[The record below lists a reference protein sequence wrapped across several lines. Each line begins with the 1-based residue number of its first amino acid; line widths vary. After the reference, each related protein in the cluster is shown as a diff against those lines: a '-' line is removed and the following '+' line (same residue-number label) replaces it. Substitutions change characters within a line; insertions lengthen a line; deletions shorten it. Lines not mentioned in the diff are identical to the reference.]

1 MKARHFIFFP
11 GYVILWI
18 AYMFPT
24 EWGKSRNTAGS
35 SRRWTSRDTLA
46 PVLATIIYA
55 VVIGLLFFMRSG
67 AWDVLKAVWND
78 SPNR

>member
-24 EWGKSRNTAGS
+24 EWGRSRNMAGS
-35 SRRWTSRDTLA
+35 SRRWNSRDMLA
-46 PVLATIIYA
+46 PAIAVLIYL
-55 VVIGLLFFMRSG
+55 VVIGLLFFMRG
-67 AWDVLKAVWND
+67 PAWDVLKEAWD
-78 SPNR
+78 GSPNR